1 MTVFSREPN
10 KQADGTPRIDIS
22 KPGPELETLL
32 TTKFGASRAQE
43 IVARLGPG
51 PTSGV
56 NSSLALYVRSGMKA
70 DEFGQIV
77 DALTTKTGDYVP
89 GLINVNTASAAV
101 LACVPGIG
109 TDKAATL
116 VSARRNRTTQD
127 SNIAWVVDVIGTSL
141 GASTAIQ
148 AGPYLTGQSWQAG
161 ADVAAVGRHGRGYR
175 RTKFVIDTSTGA
187 PRIIY
192 RRNLAPLGWALGS
205 EVRQTLAQQKGTR

>member
-1 MTVFSREPN
+1 MSRP
-10 KQADGTPRIDIS
+10 DGTARINIAQ
-22 KPGPELETLL
+22 PGPSDAWEKLL
-32 TTKFGASRAQE
+32 TDKFGASRSAE
-43 IVARLGPG
+43 IRARLGPG
-51 PTSGV
+51 GAVRSA
-56 NSSLALYVRSGMKA
+56 LELYVRSGMKA
-70 DEFGQIV
+70 DEFAKIV
-77 DALTTKTGDYVP
+77 DALTVKTGDYLT
-89 GLINVNTASAAV
+89 GLLNVNTAGAAV

-116 VSARRNRTTQD
+116 ITARQSRTTKD
-127 SNIAWVVDVIGTSL
+127 TNIAWVADAL
-141 GASTAIQ
+141 GAEGAVQ

-175 RTKFVIDTSTGA
+175 RTKFVIDASTGT